1 MKTTC
6 RIISIGALTL
16 AVAGA
21 VGLGILSQRDLLA
34 QTSGSEDGEWGEW
47 SCAKYTPPENEH
59 MPWVNLKCQRSKT
72 YRDRRGELV
81 CTVSGHDRKLCNT
94 NTGRCSDRGWS
105 TDNEDCTIWIEE
117 EEPEEIPCAP
127 GLAQCCMTAGGYSG
141 KISPCTNPGATYEP
155 KCEAVCEP
163 VHGPCIERPGGNG
176 AICSAPYSN
185 GGDSGVEPALFAAQR
200 HNDIAAAELA
210 AAQEAANDAKDALN
224 EAKDAYAEAKSAK
237 TESKQEASAA
247 KSAFKGAD
255 SGEKVDAMAEMLTAQ
270 STYAEAVQAVTDS
283 KAAYAAAKNTYTKV
297 KAAVS
302 NAKRTFKKE
311 AAELKAAKKA
321 AQ

>member
-6 RIISIGALTL
+6 RVISIGTLTL
-16 AVAGA
+16 AAAGA

-94 NTGRCSDRGWS
+94 NTGRCSDRGWG
-105 TDNEDCTIWIEE
+105 TDNEDCTIWIAG

-127 GLAQCCMTAGGYSG
+127 DPPQCCMTADGYSG
-141 KISPCTNPGATYEP
+141 TTACSSSDWKPICLACMPVWGRGKPICIKGRCDTLPAPNPNS
-155 KCEAVCEP
+155 
-163 VHGPCIERPGGNG
+163 GGET
-176 AICSAPYSN
+176 
-185 GGDSGVEPALFAAQR
+185 GDVAGAQR
-200 HNDIAAAELA
+200 DYDAATEALSA
-210 AAQEAANDAKDALN
+210 VQEVVEDAKSARDDAR
-224 EAKDAYAEAKSAK
+224 DAYEEAKSEK
-237 TESKQEASAA
+237 TEAKQEASTA

-255 SGEKVDAMAEMLTAQ
+255 TDERAGAMGEMLTAQ
-270 STYAEAVQAVTDS
+270 STYAEAVQAVTDA
-283 KAAYAAAKNTYTKV
+283 KTAYAAAKTAYATA
-297 KAAVS
+297 KADLSA
-302 NAKRTFKKE
+302 AKRTLKS
-311 AAELKAAKKA
+311 AAAALKAAKKA